1 MTSFTLIL
9 LFVLLLCFINKS
21 CDSLHLFFLFNTLF
35 KRKKK
40 CRVFFIKNMIHFE
53 IYYINMIHFLM
64 NLKYIYIINFLY
76 LLLLIL
82 FISSCIISPF
92 RLNNLIPHWVIVT
105 DITNIPSIILVIDF
119 YLITQVL
126 SIVSPHVILLD
137 RILIDISRDFCI
149 KKHFVINIIF
159 AILIYYISTC

>member
-1 MTSFTLIL
+1 MYFFVVFTTTTGTTSHWMSSLTVLSNSSQYMNRMTSFTLIHL
-9 LFVLLLCFINKS
+9 LFWLLCFIDKS
-21 CDSLHLFFLFNTLF
+21 FDSLHPFFLFSILF
-35 KRKKK
+35 KRNIKW
-40 CRVFFIKNMIHFE
+40 RIFFIKNMIHFE

-105 DITNIPSIILVIDF
+105 DITFLILF
-119 YLITQVL
+119 LWLILTWL
-126 SIVSPHVILLD
+126 H
-137 RILIDISRDFCI
+137 
-149 KKHFVINIIF
+149 KH
-159 AILIYYISTC
+159 